1 MRSLGINI
9 GSTSLKMVL
18 ADTSPAGEAPKCR
31 TLWSASVPHEGD
43 FGAAVRKL
51 LTEGQ
56 VPEGTP
62 ALVTGN
68 EGRFMFDAAGTL
80 EPLCV
85 EAALRVLDLKAD
97 AVVSMGGEDLVVYS
111 LDKAGKIVNNFSGNK
126 CASGTGEFLKQQL
139 ARMDM
144 TLEDIDRVP
153 DDAKVYSLSTRCSVF
168 MKSDCTH
175 RLNKREATKNDI
187 VLSLSDVMAVK
198 VIDFLKRAKI
208 SSGRVVLTGGIT
220 LNRHIIRFIREKAP
234 GIEFIIPET
243 APVFE
248 ALGAAVL
255 APQSGTPLPAAE
267 KLLKPNE
274 IRFGALGA
282 MRDWQNKVKT
292 FDKPGGRVRPGRRYI
307 LGVDGGSTTTK
318 ACLVDAETDEIA
330 ASHYGRTHGDPV
342 KALKECLTIIQDK
355 IRSDLSEAGAEAGKV
370 DIRLVAATGSSREIL
385 GVFLETPGV
394 YNEIIAHSVGTTY
407 FDPEVET
414 IFEIGGQDA
423 KYVLLKN
430 GVPIDYAMNE
440 ACSAGTG
447 SFLEE
452 SAAGDLSIHGA
463 KDIGPIALGADA
475 PLKFGEHCSAFINS
489 DIRKAVQQGA
499 TRENITAGIVG
510 SIVANYLNR
519 VVGNRTIGGKIFLQ
533 GGVAKNVAVPL
544 AFAMM
549 LDKEILVPPSPE
561 LMGCFGVALL
571 AKRKAAEG
579 LLAEKTVDIDELL
592 GREIG
597 YERIFTCKSCDNYC
611 PIQVLSVGGEAGR
624 KYMFGGRCNKYTNMR
639 KAVKDVPVFDYVE
652 KRQKMLFE
660 EFAAPVGKREELGVE
675 SKRDFVVGIPRA
687 FSVHTLYP
695 LYSWF
700 FYELGIRTF
709 LSTEVAHAGVARAES
724 TYCFPAE
731 IAHGAVQDCLDKGA
745 DYVLLPHFRDMPS
758 YEEDVHANFCPITQS
773 LPYYIEKA
781 FPDVDKKRFL
791 PLVVSFKFGEGKA
804 LELFTVMTERLGISV
819 TETKAAF
826 KKALAKQ
833 EAYFAAL
840 KKLGEEALAEA
851 RRADRP
857 VIALLGRP
865 YNAFTPEANLGIPRK
880 FTTRGYSIVPFDI
893 LPFQDEKIFPNMYWY
908 YGQQDVKAANLL
920 KKEDNIYV
928 TYITNFSC
936 APDSF
941 ILHYL
946 KWAMGQKPFLVL
958 ELDSHSAD
966 AGTDTRVEAFLD
978 IIDGYRAKKTEIE
991 AERYSN
997 GWSFVYDKDAP
1008 EGRELRIDNDKTGER
1023 VPVRGNKRV
1032 RVLLSNMGAI
1042 STEYIGAAV
1051 RSLGINAEA
1060 LPVATNKTIQIA
1072 RAHASGKECVP
1083 SHLVLGSALQFFFSE
1098 KYRKDELY
1106 LLFVPITTGPCRT
1119 GQYYVFYENL
1129 FRDLR
1134 LENVVIF
1141 ILSADN
1147 SYTELGP
1154 NFAKE
1159 MWKGFVLSDYLKD
1172 IQTALKATAE
1182 DPVKALAEY
1191 EKSWRGV
1198 MDAVEREPKRI
1209 WKELRRVAEDVKKI
1223 PLKRK
1228 LADCPKVL
1236 VVGEIYVRRDDFAV
1250 GELTDLMSERGIVVK
1265 VSGIAE
1271 WIHYLDFVR
1280 EYAFKKLVKLR
1291 KPGRRIFSKP
1301 WRDLKKLE
1309 IEEWWKHS
1317 VEKKV
1322 LAILGPTGLIP
1333 ESPQDMRQ
1341 IMENTQ
1347 KYFVN
1352 LELNSEIA
1360 VSSGAAATAMEHGYS
1375 GIVNISPFACLIGR
1389 VIEGLFT
1396 PWARERN
1403 YPALSVEV
1411 DGNLLPPN
1419 IVNKLN
1425 IFMVNVL
1432 RFRGGGDLSGLID
1445 APAGRTADAAKG
1457 AIPEKG
1463 GSPGSGPPR
1472 ARILRPVPGGER
1484 ERVGAA
1490 GPREVEGEILRTEG
1504 YRDG

>member
-1 MRSLGINI
+1 MQSLGINI

-18 ADTSPAGEAPKCR
+18 VGDGRPV
-31 TLWSASVPHEGD
+31 WSAATPHEGD
-43 FGAAVRKL
+43 FWAAAKKL
-51 LTEGQ
+51 LEDGA
-56 VPEGTP
+56 VPAGIPT
-62 ALVTGN
+62 LVTGN

-85 EAALRVLDLKAD
+85 EAALKALSLEAD
-97 AVVSMGGEDLVVYS
+97 AVVSMGGEDLIVYS
-111 LDKAGKIVNNFSGNK
+111 LDKTGKIINNFSGNK

-144 TLEDIDRVP
+144 TLEDIEKVP
-153 DDAKVYSLSTRCSVF
+153 DTAKVYALSTRCSVF

-175 RLNKREATKNDI
+175 RLNKREATKDDI

-198 VIDFLKRAKI
+198 VIDFLKRAKVT
-208 SSGRVVLTGGIT
+208 SGRVVLTGGIT

-234 GIEFIIPET
+234 AIDFIIPET

-255 APQSGTPLPAAE
+255 APASGSPLPAVS
-267 KLLKPNE
+267 KLLKTNE
-274 IRFGALGA
+274 IRFAPLGAL
-282 MRDWQNKVKT
+282 RDWAAKVRT
-292 FDKPGGRVRPGRRYI
+292 FDKPGGKVQAGRKYI

-318 ACLVDAETDEIA
+318 ACLVDFETDEIV

-342 KALKECLTIIQDK
+342 KALRECLAVIQEKVIADT
-355 IRSDLSEAGAEAGKV
+355 GAKDI
-370 DIRLVAATGSSREIL
+370 DIRLVSTTGSSREIL

-407 FDPEVET
+407 FDSGVET

-452 SAAGDLSIHGA
+452 SASGDLSIHSA
-463 KDIGPIALGADA
+463 KDIGPIALNADA

-499 TRENITAGIVG
+499 SRENITAGIVC

-533 GGVAKNVAVPL
+533 GGVAKNPAVPL
-544 AFAMM
+544 AFAML

-571 AKRKAAEG
+571 ARRKQADL
-579 LLAEKTVDIDELL
+579 LLAEQKVNIDELL
-592 GREIG
+592 AREIG
-597 YERIFTCKSCDNYC
+597 YERVFECKACGNHC
-611 PIQVLSVGGEAGR
+611 PIQVLNITQQESPAGVSAAAGGQH

-639 KAVKDVPVFDYVE
+639 KMVKDVPVFDYVE
-652 KRQKMLFE
+652 KRQKLIFE
-660 EFAAPVGKREELGVE
+660 EYAAPNIGNREQ
-675 SKRDFVVGIPRA
+675 RNFVVGIPRA

-700 FYELGIRTF
+700 FYELGIKTF
-709 LSTEVAHAGVARAES
+709 LSTEVAHEGVARAES

-731 IAHGAVQDCLDKGA
+731 IAHGAVEDCLNKGA
-745 DYVLLPHFRDMPS
+745 DFVLLPHFRDMPS
-758 YEEDVHANFCPITQS
+758 YEEKVHANFCPITQS

-781 FPDVDKKRFL
+781 FPDVDKKKWL
-791 PLVVSFKFGEGKA
+791 PLVVSFKFGDEKA
-804 LELFTVMTERLGISV
+804 LELFQVMNDRLGIGEE
-819 TETKAAF
+819 ETRAAF
-826 KKALAKQ
+826 TKALAKQ
-833 EAYFAAL
+833 NEYFEASR
-840 KKLGEEALAEA
+840 KLGEEALAEA
-851 RRADRP
+851 RKADRP
-857 VIALLGRP
+857 VIAVLGRP
-865 YNAFTPEANLGIPRK
+865 YNAFTPEANMGIPRK

-893 LPFQDEKIFPNMYWY
+893 LPFQDEEIYSNMYWY
-908 YGQQDVKAANLL
+908 YGQQDVKAASLL
-920 KKEDNIYV
+920 KNEDNIYL
-928 TYITNFSC
+928 TFITNFSC

-941 ILHYL
+941 ILHYI
-946 KWAMGQKPFLVL
+946 KWIMGQKPFLVL

-966 AGTDTRVEAFLD
+966 AGIDTRVEAFLD
-978 IIDGYRAKKTEIE
+978 IIDGYRAKKSELSG
-991 AERYSN
+991 ERFDN
-997 GWSFVYDKDAP
+997 GWKFIYDPAASSIEDQ
-1008 EGRELRIDNDKTGER
+1008 LRLDNAKTGEKVR
-1023 VPVRGNKRV
+1023 VRNNKRV
-1032 RVLLSNMGAI
+1032 KVLLSNMGAI
-1042 STEYIGAAV
+1042 STEYLGAAV
-1051 RSLGINAEA
+1051 RSLGINSEA
-1060 LPVATNKTIQIA
+1060 MPVATGKTIQIA

-1083 SHLVLGSALQFFFSE
+1083 SHLVLGSALQFFWGE

-1119 GQYYVFYENL
+1119 GQYFVYYENL
-1129 FRDLR
+1129 FRDMR
-1134 LENVVIF
+1134 LENVVVF

-1147 SYTELGP
+1147 SYNELGP
-1154 NFAKE
+1154 SFARE
-1159 MWKGFVLSDYLKD
+1159 MWKGLVLSDYLKD
-1172 IQTALKATAE
+1172 IQNAIKTTAV
-1182 DPVKALAEY
+1182 DPVKAIEEY
-1191 EKSWRGV
+1191 EKSWRNV
-1198 MDAVEREPKRI
+1198 MYAVEHKKNI
-1209 WKELRRVAEDVKKI
+1209 YKELKKVAADVKKI
-1223 PLKRK
+1223 PLKKK
-1228 LADCPKVL
+1228 LVDCPRVL

-1265 VSGIAE
+1265 VAGISE

-1280 EYAFKKLVKLR
+1280 EYALKKLINLR

-1301 WRDLKKLE
+1301 WKDLKLLGV
-1309 IEEWWKHS
+1309 EEWWKHS

-1322 LAILGPTGLIP
+1322 LSILGPTGLIP
-1333 ESPQDMRQ
+1333 ETPHDMHE
-1341 IMENTQ
+1341 IMKYTQ
-1347 KYFVN
+1347 EHFVN

-1360 VSSGAAATAMEHGYS
+1360 VSSGSAAAAMEAGYS

-1403 YPALSVEV
+1403 YPMLSVEV

-1432 RFRGGGDLSGLID
+1432 RFKGDNDLSGLVD
-1445 APAGRTADAAKG
+1445 KAPGNEA
-1457 AIPEKG
+1457 
-1463 GSPGSGPPR
+1463 
-1472 ARILRPVPGGER
+1472 
-1484 ERVGAA
+1484 
-1490 GPREVEGEILRTEG
+1490 
-1504 YRDG
+1504 